1 MSRSRPAGK
10 TEKLVAP
17 SGIVGLWGLGGAA
30 ENGVVHSALWSPGVE
45 WALGSR
51 RVTRRPGTAWCLGAR
66 GERRPHGPGS
76 GWTGSW
82 TDRHQAGAPRP
93 WARSRVCRD
102 RVSPPAPP
110 QLAGV
115 TLVTAASPPCAPP
128 RARASMAAFHW
139 EDNAPCCPEGL
150 AAQAAPSHRQTQ
162 HFLPRLRTPFL
173 PGLGAGGGSPHLPV
187 SPPVCA
193 KQGRSRVCTLPRLC
207 PHCHRMTQGLPV

>member
-1 MSRSRPAGK
+1 MPCGRKVWSGPR
-10 TEKLVAP
+10 AP
-17 SGIVGLWGLGGAA
+17 T
-30 ENGVVHSALWSPGVE
+30 
-45 WALGSR
+45 GSR
-51 RVTRRPGTAWCLGAR
+51 AGQALPGAWEQGAR
-66 GERRPHGPGS
+66 GGHTARAPDGP
-76 GWTGSW
+76 W

-187 SPPVCA
+187 SPLVCA